1 MIPTFK
7 KINRCD
13 LTTLQLNPMTK
24 AILLNL
30 LILFGFLSTLTA
42 QQSVAVSSPDGKIN
56 FDLSINPDGMSYK
69 VSFNGT
75 DVIERSVLEISVD
88 QKNITTGVRHGNVGK
103 YTVDE
108 SYPWYGAHAL
118 AVNHGN
124 GLRIPLQY
132 QGEQL
137 SYTLEVRAYNDGV
150 AFRWIIPESN
160 ASTHIPDEATQFRIP
175 TGSET
180 WYHNLRGHYEGV
192 YATKMIDT
200 VQAGEWAAPPVTF
213 KLPDHKGYAS
223 ITEANLV
230 GYGGMALQTD
240 AAHGFTLRLP
250 QHQPVSYPYELR
262 YSKEEVARSQQPAS
276 IHGTITTPWRV
287 IMVGASLNDMVN
299 SDLVHNL
306 CPPPDKTLF
315 PQGIKTSWVRP
326 GKAVWKYLG
335 GGGPSTPDNMKR
347 FSKLAGELGFQY
359 NILEG
364 FWSRWSDDTIRNLI
378 DYSKQQGVGIWVW
391 EHSKN
396 LRDPEA
402 RHRFFQR
409 CHDLGV
415 TGVKI
420 DFFDSEAKY
429 VIDLYDSILHETA
442 ALHLL
447 VNFHGAN
454 KPTGLERTWP
464 NELNREAVKGME
476 SRSLKD
482 RATHATILPFTRY
495 LAGPADYTPVIFNE
509 RRANTTYT
517 NQVASAVILGAPLL
531 TFAANPDSLIASP
544 CRKMIERIPPTW
556 DQTVVL
562 PPSAIGQV
570 VIFARR
576 KGKTWFL
583 AAMNGAADRK
593 FEIPLSFLSKGSY
606 QTVIFQD
613 TASNPAV
620 VEKETRTTD
629 ASQKIIISMGEGG
642 GFIARFDPR

>member
-1 MIPTFK
+1 MKT
-7 KINRCD
+7 
-13 LTTLQLNPMTK
+13 
-24 AILLNL
+24 ILLSL
-30 LILFGFLSTLTA
+30 LILVGCVPTLSAQKTITLR
-42 QQSVAVSSPDGKIN
+42 SPDGKIGFN
-56 FDLSINPDGMSYK
+56 LSVNSDGMSYQ
-69 VSFNGT
+69 VSFGGMV
-75 DVIERSVLEISVD
+75 VIERSPLAISVD
-88 QKNITTGVRHGNVGK
+88 QEQITTGATLGEIDK

-108 SYPWYGAHAL
+108 SYPWFGAHAI
-118 AVNHGN
+118 AVDHGN
-124 GLRIPLQY
+124 GLRISLQNKARR
-132 QGEQL
+132 L
-137 SYTLEVRAYNDGV
+137 PYTLEVRVYNDGV
-150 AFRWIIPESN
+150 AFRWIIPESI
-160 ASTHIPDEATQFRIP
+160 ASAHIPDEKTRFRIP
-175 TGSET
+175 MGSET

-192 YATKMIDT
+192 YATKLIDT

-213 KLPDHKGYAS
+213 RLPGHKGYAS

-240 AAHGFTLRLP
+240 GAHGFTLRLP
-250 QHQPVSYPYELR
+250 QHQPVSYPYALR

-276 IHGTITTPWRV
+276 IEGTIKTPWRV

-306 CPPPDKTLF
+306 CPPPDKALF
-315 PQGIKTSWVRP
+315 PEGIRTPWIKP

-335 GGGPSTPDNMKR
+335 GGGPSTPENMKR

-364 FWSRWSDDTIRNLI
+364 FWSSWSDDTIRNLVQ
-378 DYSKQQGVGIWVW
+378 YSKLQGIGIWVW

-409 CHDLGV
+409 CQALGV

-442 ALHLL
+442 AAHLL

-482 RATHATILPFTRY
+482 RATHGTILPFTRY

-509 RRANTTYT
+509 RRANTTYA

-531 TFAANPDSLIASP
+531 TFAANPDSLMASR
-544 CRKMIERIPPTW
+544 CRDMIQTIPPIW
-556 DQTVVL
+556 DQTIVL
-562 PPSAIGQV
+562 PSSEIGKIAV
-570 VIFARR
+570 FARR
-576 KGKTWFL
+576 KGKSWFL
-583 AAMNGAADRK
+583 AVMNGTSRKK
-593 FEIPLSFLSKGSY
+593 FEIPLSFLPKGSY
-606 QTVIFQD
+606 KTVIFRD
-613 TASNPAV
+613 AAGNPAA
-620 VEKETRTTD
+620 VEKETRITD
-629 ASQKIIISMGEGG
+629 RHQKITISMGPGG
-642 GFIARFDPR
+642 GSIARFDPK